1 MQLEFL
7 QDEPKL
13 TLMFPY
19 KDTFNRV
26 GGPSMISISV
36 MILWILKRLM
46 TYNTD
51 FADKIVRAVAL
62 IYAPLL
68 IWFMGYYLFINGVKL
83 EVHKNN
89 TVQYYTYSSRGLS
102 VLHYQFKLQDIEQI
116 TIKKRP
122 FNCAKLTM
130 KIRNPIFLE
139 GYEKNLNKLIS
150 VSIITDKLKADVFMH
165 EINQIQND
173 KSGNQ
178 VIK

>member
-51 FADKIVRAVAL
+51 FADKICYGGSADLCSPPYMV
-62 IYAPLL
+62 Y
-68 IWFMGYYLFINGVKL
+68 GVL
-83 EVHKNN
+83 SLHKW
-89 TVQYYTYSSRGLS
+89 S
-102 VLHYQFKLQDIEQI
+102 
-116 TIKKRP
+116 
-122 FNCAKLTM
+122 
-130 KIRNPIFLE
+130 KIRNL
-139 GYEKNLNKLIS
+139 
-150 VSIITDKLKADVFMH
+150 
-165 EINQIQND
+165 
-173 KSGNQ
+173 
-178 VIK
+178 